1 MGGSGNGANSANVP
15 YTFNNKIKFWQS
27 RSPRPPRYPASCLSG
42 CKSRLNLKVR
52 GQPKWLLLRQ
62 THLQTVK
69 SIKFTYCIET

>member
-52 GQPKWLLLRQ
+52 GQPK
-62 THLQTVK
+62 
-69 SIKFTYCIET
+69 